1 MKTMRIGK
9 IMIEGTI
16 VDSYTEARKTARKIE
31 REEFCV
37 AGMVQLKNKKW
48 LVSGQFEK
56 LRKIG
61 IPMGV

>member
-1 MKTMRIGK
+1 MKMMRIGNVC
-9 IMIEGTI
+9 IEGLI
-16 VDSYTEARKTARKIE
+16 VNSYVEARKTAKKIE
-31 REEFCV
+31 REECYV

-48 LVSGQFEK
+48 LVSSQFEK